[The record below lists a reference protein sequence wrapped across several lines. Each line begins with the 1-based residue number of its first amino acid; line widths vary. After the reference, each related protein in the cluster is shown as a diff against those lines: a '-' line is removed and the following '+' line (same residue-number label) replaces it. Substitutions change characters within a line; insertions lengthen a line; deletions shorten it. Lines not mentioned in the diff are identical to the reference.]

1 MLVLRKDIEQKL
13 RKVKLLL
20 INLRIFSDLAED
32 FDYGTIWERSAQQV
46 KEDMDSLG
54 IEVMGYRSGNNISL
68 KSSKEHGIKNIII
81 KGNRK
86 KELLN
91 KFEGKYSFKDILL
104 VGAETADIEIAGLS
118 RFSATTITS
127 SLELKMESDYV
138 SNFSGINAYQ
148 EIGNLIF
155 NAKGPY

>member
-54 IEVMGYRSGNNISL
+54 IEVIGYRSGSNVSL

-104 VGAETADIEIAGLS
+104 VGAESADIEIAGLS

-148 EIGNLIF
+148 EIGNLII